1 MCGREESECDGE
13 QRERPSRQTPV
24 SREVRL
30 VGTPIPPW
38 LQRKMKMECLHAARE
53 LVKLLVT
60 HSSDK
65 KHTIRG
71 GNVLW

>member
-1 MCGREESECDGE
+1 MGNSANVLADRHC
-13 QRERPSRQTPV
+13 
-24 SREVRL
+24 EVRL